1 MSLAN
6 MLKLGQVYLND
17 GTWHGTRIVSE
28 SWVKQA
34 SGKQIDTP
42 YSNIWTCGYGYQ
54 FWMSPYEGA
63 YRADG
68 AYGQITTV
76 CRSRVWLSRFNARN
90 LAISTI
96 SFVLLCMSICCFRLL
111 PERTTFAHTVV

>member
-68 AYGQITTV
+68 AYGQLTTV
-76 CRSRVWLSRFNARN
+76 LPKQGLVVGIQCTESGVFDNIVRPALHEH
-90 LAISTI
+90 L
-96 SFVLLCMSICCFRLL
+96 LL
-111 PERTTFAHTVV
+111 PLTA